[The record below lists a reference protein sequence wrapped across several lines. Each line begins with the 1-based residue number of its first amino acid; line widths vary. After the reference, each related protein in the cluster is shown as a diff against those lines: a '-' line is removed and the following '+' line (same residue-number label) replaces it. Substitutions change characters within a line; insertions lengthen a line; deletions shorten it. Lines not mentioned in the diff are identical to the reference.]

1 MCAFSMVASEMLNN
15 LSAFQRFENLSDE
28 DLSEDD
34 RMLDEQ
40 EDFERK
46 YNFRYEEPD
55 SGFVSNSKPNMLIAS
70 LNM

>member
-1 MCAFSMVASEMLNN
+1 MVGLYVRHTVIFFFFFFHFFAI
-15 LSAFQRFENLSDE
+15 FRFENLSEE

-34 RMLDEQ
+34 RLLDEQ

-55 SGFVSNSKPNMLIAS
+55 SEFVSLW
-70 LNM
+70 